1 MATQTTVIEVDI
13 QGTAKVE
20 SMRTQMRK
28 LREELATLPEGTA
41 EFTRVQ
47 KQLGELKDKMDDLGK
62 SVNTMSGEPL
72 ERLNNSFGMIGSSIL
87 SLDFGA
93 AQTGIQ
99 GISSAI
105 KDFKFGDLSKAA
117 KGFGGTMLDLGKS
130 LMMNPIFAIAGILL
144 LIITNFEKLTKAG
157 GLVGKV
163 FGFIGDQIAIVKNA
177 VVDFLNWT
185 GIIDTQAEE
194 RAEAQKKRNEEMIA
208 DLQKANDAVGKMRDD
223 LARSNMSER
232 EKELADIKK
241 WYDEQL
247 WLARGNADT
256 QAEVT
261 KLAREKQAQI
271 NDKYDQQDS
280 DKAKARREKNKAEN
294 EKDAQE
300 AERKRKEEYDKAVKQ
315 QQLLDD
321 IKREAANEEEALAQE
336 IQNIKQG
343 VQATELQNV
352 QDEYFEKIEL
362 AKKYGLDFTA
372 LEEELKTKQAEIN
385 AKYRKTEEAAIQE
398 EVKLTKL
405 TQDQKYEIY
414 KATIDGIM
422 GLNDLL
428 TTTGILNAEQS
439 FKVSKAL
446 SLAQATISAIES
458 TQNAF
463 KTAQDSPITS
473 IFPAYPFIMAGS
485 AAAVGAANIA
495 KIAATKFNANGS
507 SGGGGNL
514 KPSGGMGAGG
524 MGGGST
530 NAPALDLSFIN
541 NQTNQPQ
548 PLQTYV
554 LATNVSSAQ
563 EAQQKIKD
571 QSKIIK

>member
-20 SMRTQMRK
+20 SMRSQMRK

-130 LMMNPIFAIAGILL
+130 LMMNPIFAIAGILI

-157 GLVGKV
+157 GLVGKI
-163 FGFIGDQIAIVKNA
+163 FGFIGDQIAMVK
-177 VVDFLNWT
+177 DGIISFLNYT

-194 RAEAQKKRNEEMIA
+194 RVEAAKKRVEELKKLNEEVDKFLDSQA
-208 DLQKANDAVGKMRDD
+208 KKRLT
-223 LARSNMSER
+223 SNMSAR
-232 EKELADIKK
+232 EKEIYDLKQQYGKLIDEAKNYGQSTNELEQSYKQDLA
-241 WYDEQL
+241 L
-247 WLARGNADT
+247 
-256 QAEVT
+256 
-261 KLAREKQAQI
+261 I
-271 NDKYDQQDS
+271 NDKYNKQEAE
-280 DKAKARREKNKAEN
+280 KRKIEAEKRAKEEQARREHERAEELKSA
-294 EKDAQE
+294 EKRIEAKDLNNLKLAQSDLKLNQQITAIVISE
-300 AERKRKEEYDKAVKQ
+300 EEKRLMAERK
-315 QQLLDD
+315 
-321 IKREAANEEEALAQE
+321 ANEERMEMWNAVWYAKYDIASQTTDALMALNNALTESGIISAEKGFKIGKALSIAQTT
-336 IQNIKQG
+336 ISTIQG
-343 VQATELQNV
+343 VQNALSAQSTIPEP
-352 QDEYFEKIEL
+352 F
-362 AKKYGLDFTA
+362 GTA
-372 LEEELKTKQAEIN
+372 LKIAN
-385 AKYRKTEEAAIQE
+385 AVTIG
-398 EVKLTKL
+398 
-405 TQDQKYEIY
+405 
-414 KATIDGIM
+414 AT
-422 GLNDLL
+422 
-428 TTTGILNAEQS
+428 
-439 FKVSKAL
+439 
-446 SLAQATISAIES
+446 
-458 TQNAF
+458 
-463 KTAQDSPITS
+463 
-473 IFPAYPFIMAGS
+473 
-485 AAAVGAANIA
+485 GAANIA
-495 KIAATKFNANGS
+495 KIAKTQFNQNGA
-507 SGGGGNL
+507 SGGGSMSASVG
-514 KPSGGMGAGG
+514 SSGG

-530 NAPALDLSFIN
+530 NAPALDLSFVN

>member
-99 GISSAI
+99 GVSSAM
-105 KDFKFGDLSKAA
+105 KDFKFKDLSTAA

-130 LMMNPIFAIAGILL
+130 LIMNPIFAIAGILI

-157 GLVGKV
+157 GLVGKI
-163 FGFIGDQIAIVKNA
+163 FGFIGDQIAMVK
-177 VVDFLNWT
+177 DGIISFLNYT

-194 RAEAQKKRNEEMIA
+194 RVEAAKKRVEELKKLNEEV
-208 DLQKANDAVGKMRDD
+208 DKFLDSQTKKR
-223 LARSNMSER
+223 LTSNMSAR
-232 EKELADIKK
+232 EKEIYDLKQQYGKLIDEAKNYGQSTNELEQSYKKDLA
-241 WYDEQL
+241 L
-247 WLARGNADT
+247 
-256 QAEVT
+256 
-261 KLAREKQAQI
+261 I
-271 NDKYDQQDS
+271 NDKYNEQEAEKRKTANEKR
-280 DKAKARREKNKAEN
+280 KAEAEKNKQ
-294 EKDAQE
+294 EK
-300 AERKRKEEYDKAVKQ
+300 ERELKEEYDKAVKQ

-343 VQATELQNV
+343 IQATELQKV

-385 AKYRKTEEAAIQE
+385 AKYRKTEAVAIQE

-414 KATIDGIM
+414 KATIDGMM

-428 TTTGILNAEQS
+428 TATNILNAEQS
-439 FKVSKAL
+439 FKIGKAL
-446 SLAQATISAIES
+446 SLAQATVSAIEG

-463 KTAQDSPITS
+463 KSAQASPITS
-473 IFPAYPFIMAGS
+473 VFPAYPFIMAGS

-530 NAPALDLSFIN
+530 NAPALDLSFVN

>member
-1 MATQTTVIEVDI
+1 
-13 QGTAKVE
+13 
-20 SMRTQMRK
+20 
-28 LREELATLPEGTA
+28 
-41 EFTRVQ
+41 
-47 KQLGELKDKMDDLGK
+47 
-62 SVNTMSGEPL
+62 
-72 ERLNNSFGMIGSSIL
+72 
-87 SLDFGA
+87 
-93 AQTGIQ
+93 
-99 GISSAI
+99 
-105 KDFKFGDLSKAA
+105 
-117 KGFGGTMLDLGKS
+117 
-130 LMMNPIFAIAGILL
+130 
-144 LIITNFEKLTKAG
+144 
-157 GLVGKV
+157 
-163 FGFIGDQIAIVKNA
+163 
-177 VVDFLNWT
+177 
-185 GIIDTQAEE
+185 
-194 RAEAQKKRNEEMIA
+194 MIA

-223 LARSNMSER
+223 LARTNMSER

-241 WYDEQL
+241 WYDDQL
-247 WLARGNADT
+247 WLARGNSDT

-300 AERKRKEEYDKAVKQ
+300 VERKRKEEYDKAVKQ

-321 IKREAANEEEALAQE
+321 IKHEAANEEEALAQE

-343 VQATELQNV
+343 IQATELQKV

-385 AKYRKTEEAAIQE
+385 AKYRKTEAVAIQE

-446 SLAQATISAIES
+446 SLAQATISAIEG

-463 KTAQDSPITS
+463 ETAQGSPITS
-473 IFPAYPFIMAGS
+473 VFPAYPFIMAGS

-554 LATNVSSAQ
+554 LSTNVSSAQ

>member
-20 SMRTQMRK
+20 SMRSQMRK

-99 GISSAI
+99 GVSSAI
-105 KDFKFGDLSKAA
+105 KDFKFKDLSTAA

-130 LMMNPIFAIAGILL
+130 LMMNPIFLIAGIIAA
-144 LIITNFEKLTKAG
+144 IIMNFDKLTSAG
-157 GLVGKV
+157 GLVGKI
-163 FGFIGDQIAIVKNA
+163 FGWIGDQIAIVKDA
-177 VVDFLNWT
+177 IVDFLNWT
-185 GIIDTQAEE
+185 GIIDTEASD
-194 RAEAQKKRNEEMIA
+194 RAEAQKKRNEEMVA
-208 DLQKANDAVGKMRDD
+208 DLQKANGEIEKMRND
-223 LARSNMSER
+223 LARANMSER
-232 EKELADIKK
+232 EKELDDIKK
-241 WYDEQL
+241 WYDSQL
-247 WLARGNADT
+247 WAARGNADA

-271 NDKYDQQDS
+271 NDKYDKQDS
-280 DKAKARREKNKAEN
+280 DKAKARREKNAAES

-343 VQATELQNV
+343 AQATELQDV
-352 QDEYFEKIEL
+352 QDVYHEKIER
-362 AKKYGLDFTA
+362 AKQLNLDFA
-372 LEEELKTKQAEIN
+372 VLEEELKTKQAEIN
-385 AKYRKTEEAAIQE
+385 AKYRKTEAAAIQE

-414 KATIDGIM
+414 KATIDGMM

-428 TTTGILNAEQS
+428 TTTGIINAEQS
-439 FKVSKAL
+439 FKVGKAL
-446 SLAQATISAIES
+446 SLAQATISAIEA

-463 KTAQDSPITS
+463 KTAQDSPITGV
-473 IFPAYPFIMAGS
+473 FPAYPFIMAGS

-554 LATNVSSAQ
+554 LANNVSSAQ